1 MGIKNLHKFLRKNCP
16 NVYTTVHLSNYAFKK
31 VAIDISLYMFKYKT
45 VFGDSWLQAFVNLV
59 ACLRKNEIHC
69 LFVYDNGCPI
79 EKMKE
84 REDRIASRE
93 KIRDKIK
100 LLERQVKEFYSTNE
114 IGDEMQEIYN
124 KYGSSN
130 KVKRLLSNKVI
141 TFDINVVEERIAK
154 IKGQVV
160 KITSGDFELTKELFE
175 IIGVPWILANG
186 EAETT
191 CSHLCVSNVVDAVM
205 SEDTDVLAYNTPLFL
220 TKINSAENT
229 CVVIK
234 VEDILESL
242 EITYETFRDLCIM
255 CGTDYNKNIPRIG
268 PETSFKLLKN
278 YKTIDGIAENTV
290 HDVTI
295 LNHVRSRELF
305 TANKEM
311 KTDIPFCTKP
321 DWENLNRFL
330 FENNCNVNISYIK
343 NCFSTKELVFS
354 DD

>member
-1 MGIKNLHKFLRKNCP
+1 MGIKNLHKFLRKHCP
-16 NVYTTVHLSNYAFKK
+16 EVYTNVHLSNYAFKK

-45 VFGDSWLQAFVNLV
+45 IFGDSWLQAFVNLV

-79 EKMKE
+79 EKIKE

-100 LLERQVKEFYSTNE
+100 LLEKQVKHFHNTNE
-114 IGDEMQEIYN
+114 IGDEIQEIYD

-141 TFDINVVEERIAK
+141 TFDINIVEERIAK
-154 IKGQVV
+154 MKGQVV

-191 CSHLCVSNVVDAVM
+191 CSHLCVSKVVDAVL

-229 CVVIK
+229 CIEIK
-234 VEDILESL
+234 VKDILESL

-255 CGTDYNKNIPRIG
+255 CGTDYNKNIPRVG

-278 YKTIDGIAENTV
+278 YETIDGISENTV

-305 TANKEM
+305 TANSEM
-311 KTDIPFCTKP
+311 KTEVPFCKKP

-330 FENNCNVNISYIK
+330 FENNCHVNIEYVKS
-343 NCFSTKELVFS
+343 CFATKELIFS